1 MAPFSFSGE
10 RRSSGPRKSS
20 KSSARSSRPSSKS
33 SGTSKKRTS
42 SSSDTRGKSGASRVE
57 GDRARSDRPRSD
69 RPSSRLVA
77 GEEERRQ
84 RNFETPSIPAEV
96 TGEEL
101 EKKIIF
107 QLESL
112 TPGNA
117 KSVARHLVALEKF
130 LEDDPQRAYLHGKEI
145 SFRAGRL
152 AIVRERAGVAALR
165 AGYFKEA
172 LKDLRAAFRIGGSIE
187 MQPFIA
193 QCEASLGNA
202 RKALEIAGSVD
213 ESKLSKAGR
222 VEMRI
227 AAAKARE
234 ALGQKDAVVVT
245 LRCSELNT
253 VDAPWSKRLHVAY
266 RDALI
271 ASGEVEQAEEF
282 VKRFPQSFAL

>member
-1 MAPFSFSGE
+1 MAPFSFSKDKKPS
-10 RRSSGPRKSS
+10 RNYSRDRKSV
-20 KSSARSSRPSSKS
+20 
-33 SGTSKKRTS
+33 
-42 SSSDTRGKSGASRVE
+42 SGARPARKTSDRPARD
-57 GDRARSDRPRSD
+57 GDKRNKPRSDRPRGD
-69 RPSSRLVA
+69 RRRPLET

-84 RNFETPSIPAEV
+84 RSFETPPIPAEI

-117 KSVARHLVALEKF
+117 KSVARHLVALERF
-130 LEDDPQRAYLHGKEI
+130 LEEDPQRANLHGKEI

-165 AGYFKEA
+165 AGFFKEA
-172 LKDLRAAFRIGGSIE
+172 LKDLRAALRIGGSIE

-193 QCEASLGNA
+193 QCEAELGNA

-213 ESKLSKAGR
+213 EAKLSKSGR

-227 AAAKARE
+227 AAAKARSI
-234 ALGQKDAVVVT
+234 LGQNDAAVVT
-245 LRCSELNT
+245 LKCSELNT
-253 VDAPWSKRLHVAY
+253 TDATWSKRLHKAY

-271 ASGEVEQAEEF
+271 ASGEVSQAKDFEE
-282 VKRFPQSFAL
+282 RFPQSFS

>member
-1 MAPFSFSGE
+1 MAPFSFSKDKKPS
-10 RRSSGPRKSS
+10 RNSSRDRKSV
-20 KSSARSSRPSSKS
+20 
-33 SGTSKKRTS
+33 
-42 SSSDTRGKSGASRVE
+42 SGARPARKTSDRPARD
-57 GDRARSDRPRSD
+57 GDKRDKPRSDRPRSD
-69 RPSSRLVA
+69 RPRDDRRRPLEA

-84 RNFETPSIPAEV
+84 RNFETPPIPAEI

-117 KSVARHLVALEKF
+117 KSVARHLVALERF
-130 LEDDPQRAYLHGKEI
+130 LEEDPQRANLHGKEI

-152 AIVRERAGVAALR
+152 AIIRERAGVAALR
-165 AGYFKEA
+165 AGFFKEA
-172 LKDLRAAFRIGGSIE
+172 LKDLRAALRIGGSIE

-193 QCEASLGNA
+193 QCEAELGNA

-213 ESKLSKAGR
+213 EAKLSKSGR

-227 AAAKARE
+227 AAAKARSI
-234 ALGQKDAVVVT
+234 LGQNDAAVVT
-245 LRCSELNT
+245 LKCSELNT
-253 VDAPWSKRLHVAY
+253 TDATWSKRLHNAY

-271 ASGEVEQAEEF
+271 TSGEVSQAKDFEE
-282 VKRFPQSFAL
+282 RFPQSFS